1 MIEEY
6 GRDLTMLALQG
17 AVDPL
22 IGRAEELKRMV
33 DILCMEGKNNPVLLG
48 PPGVGK
54 TCIVEGFADV
64 VASGRVP
71 PALRGKKVIQLD
83 IASLLG
89 GTMYRGQ
96 LEERVEKIVS
106 ELVEGH
112 NTILFIDEIHQITK
126 LVQAGCGFD
135 FGNYIKPFL
144 ARGDFSMI
152 GATTEAEFKK
162 YIEDPDPA
170 FARRFVRIRIEE
182 PKPDELKLLLTRVGK
197 KFGANYRI
205 VVPEMTI
212 DKTILMA
219 GQYLHDRFFPDKGID
234 LLKEAIAEKRFN
246 EDGARRERAGLTS
259 LDAVLE
265 KEIRSIDAQDLDAI
279 TASLDLWDQEKEKF
293 YAATL
298 TVEDVAMVLSRRTG
312 APIGEGRAEEI
323 TKRIGTLQEAFK
335 TAIIGQKRAKDA
347 IIGAIKMLGADI
359 RKPNKPIGSFLF
371 LGPSG
376 TGKTETAK
384 TIARAFFGDE
394 KRLIRFD
401 MSEFYDT
408 HLMARFIGSPPGYI
422 GSEEDGLLVKEMRK
436 NPFSVVLFDE
446 IEKAHPKLFDIF
458 LQMLDEGSVKDMK
471 DQTASFKDA
480 IIIITSNVGTHNY
493 AGLEQ
498 QDFEKKFP
506 ALQAKVLEELKK
518 VVRPEIINRLEH
530 VIPFS
535 PFTHEELKAVFRKL
549 AAESAKR
556 IQEQKNISYEVTD
569 ACAKFA
575 VDTAYDAQF
584 GARPM
589 RREVQR
595 IEEKVAEAV
604 LERLISAGDK
614 LNVDVEDKKYV
625 LRKVYEGV

>member
-6 GRDLTMLALQG
+6 GRDLTMLASQG
-17 AVDPL
+17 VMDPL
-22 IGRAEELKRMV
+22 IGREEEIKRMV
-33 DILCMEGKNNPVLLG
+33 DILSMEGKNNPVLLG

-54 TCIVEGFADV
+54 TCIVEGFAAV

-71 PALRGKKVIQLD
+71 KILQGKRVIQLD

-96 LEERVEKIVS
+96 LEARVEKIVS
-106 ELVEGH
+106 ELVEGK
-112 NTILFIDEIHQITK
+112 NVILFIDELHQITK

-152 GATTEAEFKK
+152 GATTESEFKK
-162 YIEDPDPA
+162 FIEDPDPA
-170 FARRFVRIRIEE
+170 FARRFIRIRIDE
-182 PKPDELKLLLTRVGK
+182 PKPDELKLLLIRVGK
-197 KFGANYRI
+197 KFGAHYRI
-205 VVPEMTI
+205 VVPEVTI
-212 DKTILMA
+212 DKTIAMA
-219 GQYLHDRFFPDKGID
+219 DQYLRDRFFPDKGID
-234 LLKEAIAEKRFN
+234 LLKEAIAEKRFK
-246 EDGARRERAGLTS
+246 EDGGKRARAGLTA
-259 LDAVLE
+259 LDAVIAN
-265 KEIRSIDAQDLDAI
+265 EIKAIEAHDCDRISATLTTWDL
-279 TASLDLWDQEKEKF
+279 EKEKF
-293 YAATL
+293 FAATL
-298 TVEDVAMVLSRRTG
+298 TVEDVAVVLSRRTG
-312 APIGEGRAEEI
+312 APVGEGRADEI
-323 TKRIGTLQEAFK
+323 TKRMGALQEAFK

-347 IIGAIKMLGADI
+347 IIGAIKMLGAGI
-359 RKPNKPIGSFLF
+359 RQHNKPIGSFLF

-401 MSEFYDT
+401 MSEFYDD
-408 HLMARFIGSPPGYI
+408 HLMARFIGSPVGYV
-422 GSEEDGLLVKEMRK
+422 GSDEDGLLTKEMTK

-458 LQMLDEGSVKDMK
+458 LQMLDEGTVKDMK
-471 DQTASFKDA
+471 GQTASFKNA

-498 QDFEKKFP
+498 RDFEAKFP

-518 VVRPEIINRLEH
+518 AVRPEIINRLEH

-535 PFTHEELKAVFRKL
+535 PFTRDELMAVFRKL
-549 AAESAKR
+549 AAESAKH
-556 IQEQKNISYEVTD
+556 ILEQKNIVYTVTD
-569 ACAKFA
+569 ACVAHA
-575 VDTAYDAQF
+575 VDTGYDSQF

-595 IEEKVAEAV
+595 IEECIAEAV
-604 LERLISAGDK
+604 LDRLISSGDK
-614 LNVDVEDKKYV
+614 VDVGVEDKKYI
-625 LRKVYEGV
+625 LRKVYQGA